1 MKCSASCKLARHSGI
16 ALNLGV
22 SLVFK
27 TIQTEGIAELSYLLG
42 DDDEGVGAI
51 FDPRAD
57 VEIYVEVAR
66 EAGLAIT
73 HIFETHIHADLVSGS
88 RELSARLESAR
99 IYSSHEGGAKYDFDV
114 EKLNDGDRFTF
125 GEVLI
130 TAKHTPGHTPE
141 HISYLLADVD
151 LPDEPWGILT
161 GDSLFVSSAGRPDLL
176 GEKHTQK
183 LAEQQFHTLRDFYL
197 NLPDHVMIF
206 PNHGAGSPC
215 GADIGARLSSTIG
228 YERKFNKFLQF
239 SDPKSFTDY
248 AINSAPPVPHYY
260 PIMKRLNAE
269 GPKVLGNLTGVP
281 ALPPKA
287 FKEAIDKKAGV
298 LVDVRT
304 MLAFGGGHI
313 AGALNIG
320 GTPILSIWA
329 GWMLDP
335 EKPILLVMENDDDL
349 ERIVRLFVRTG
360 FTKFAGYLIGGMK
373 AWDAAGFPLERVGQ
387 MSVHELNDRK
397 SSLQVIDVRSP
408 GEWKKGHVPGA
419 RHIYVPEL
427 GKRIGE
433 LDRDKPTAVYCGSGY
448 RASIAT
454 SILKCQG
461 FNDLWNVPGS
471 WEAWKK
477 AKLPGEGAAGE

>member
-1 MKCSASCKLARHSGI
+1 M
-16 ALNLGV
+16 
-22 SLVFK
+22 SLIFK

-57 VEIYVEVAR
+57 VEIYVEMAR

-88 RELSARLESAR
+88 RELCARLESAK
-99 IYSSHEGGAKYDFDV
+99 IYSSGEGGAEYGFGP
-114 EKLNDGDRFTF
+114 EKIKDGDRFTF
-125 GEVLI
+125 GEVLV
-130 TAKHTPGHTPE
+130 TARHTPGHTPE
-141 HISYLLADVD
+141 HMSYLLAETDH
-151 LPDEPWGILT
+151 PEEPWAVLT

-176 GEKHTQK
+176 GEKHTKQ

-197 NLPDHVMIF
+197 KLPDHVMIY

-239 SDPKSFTDY
+239 ADAKSFTDF
-248 AINSAPPVPHYY
+248 AITSAPPVPHYY
-260 PIMKRLNAE
+260 PLMKRVNAE
-269 GPKVLGNLTGVP
+269 GPKVLGNLPRVP
-281 ALPPKA
+281 GLPPKA
-287 FKEAIDKKAGV
+287 FKEAIHKKAGV

-313 AGALNIG
+313 SGALNIG

-373 AWDAAGFPLERVGQ
+373 AWDAEGFPLERIGQ
-387 MSVHELNDRK
+387 MSVHELNERK
-397 SSLQVIDVRSP
+397 DSLQIVDVRSP

-419 RHIYVPEL
+419 QHIFVPDIA
-427 GKRIGE
+427 KRMAE
-433 LDRDKPTAVYCGSGY
+433 LDRNKPTAVYCGSGY
-448 RASIAT
+448 RASIVT
-454 SILKCQG
+454 SILKPLG
-461 FNDLWNVPGS
+461 FTDLWNVPGS

-477 AKLPGEGAAGE
+477 AKLPVEGADNK

>member
-1 MKCSASCKLARHSGI
+1 M
-16 ALNLGV
+16 

-57 VEIYVEVAR
+57 VEIYVEMAR

-88 RELSARLESAR
+88 RELCARLESAK
-99 IYSSHEGGAKYDFDV
+99 IYASGEGGAEYGFGP
-114 EKLNDGDRFTF
+114 EEIRDGDRFRF
-125 GEVLI
+125 GEVLV
-130 TAKHTPGHTPE
+130 TARHTPGHTPE
-141 HISYLLADVD
+141 HMSYLLAEADH
-151 LPDEPWGILT
+151 PDEPWAVLT

-176 GEKHTQK
+176 GEKHTKQ
-183 LAEQQFHTLRDFYL
+183 LAEQQFHTLHDFYL
-197 NLPDHVMIF
+197 RLPDHVMIY

-239 SDPKSFTDY
+239 TDAKSFTDY
-248 AINSAPPVPHYY
+248 AITSAPPVPHYY
-260 PIMKRLNAE
+260 PLMKRVNAE
-269 GPKVLGNLTGVP
+269 GPKVLGNLPRVP
-281 ALPPKA
+281 GLPPRA

-313 AGALNIG
+313 SGALNLG

-329 GWMLDP
+329 GWMLDS
-335 EKPILLVMENDDDL
+335 EKPILLVMECDDDL
-349 ERIVRLFVRTG
+349 EKIVRLFVRTG
-360 FTKFAGYLIGGMK
+360 YTKFAGYLIGGMK
-373 AWDAAGFPLERVGQ
+373 AWDATGFPLERIGQ
-387 MSVHELNDRK
+387 MSVHELNERK
-397 SSLQVIDVRSP
+397 SSLQIIDVRSP

-419 RHIYVPEL
+419 QHIFVPEL
-427 GKRIGE
+427 GKRMDE
-433 LDRDKPTAVYCGSGY
+433 LDRNKPTAVYCGSGY

-454 SILKCQG
+454 SILKPQG
-461 FNDLWNVPGS
+461 FSDLWNVPGS

-477 AKLPGEGAAGE
+477 AKLPVEGADGK